1 MGRARFHGG
10 AKLSRNLD
18 DHLRRGRRG
27 IAGVVRNA
35 RVSQAEGIAMTRR
48 TQFVVIAICLL
59 LIPSIASACPV
70 CYGSPTSPMTKSTN
84 KPILFFFRVGG
95 FVQGGFI
102 ALFWT
107 FWRRAKELRH
117 RRESFSV
124 VDGGAAQ

>member
-48 TQFVVIAICLL
+48 TQFVVIAICLSL
-59 LIPSIASACPV
+59 VPSILSACPV

-84 KPILFFFRVGG
+84 NAIMFLLGVIG
-95 FVQGGFI
+95 FVQVCFI
-102 ALFWT
+102 ALFLS
-107 FWRRAKELRH
+107 FLRPGEGLCPP
-117 RRESFSV
+117 RGIVPRS
-124 VDGGAAQ
+124 